1 MKEKEMKR
9 QIKMTG
15 AAIVD
20 IGRLGASLEK
30 PFINVFLS
38 ILGHIPSVLLQV
50 QQGKRVAWR
59 PRLGF
64 A

>member
-30 PFINVFLS
+30 PFITFFSAFYVTLRYTYDAS
-38 ILGHIPSVLLQV
+38 TT
-50 QQGKRVAWR
+50 K
-59 PRLGF
+59 
-64 A
+64 